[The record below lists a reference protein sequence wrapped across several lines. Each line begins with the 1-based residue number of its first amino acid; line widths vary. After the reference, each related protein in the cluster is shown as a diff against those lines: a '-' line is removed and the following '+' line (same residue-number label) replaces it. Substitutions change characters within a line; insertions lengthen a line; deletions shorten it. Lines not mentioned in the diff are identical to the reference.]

1 MTVAEDTKPESRPF
15 EAHPFQADVAKLLHL
30 MVHSVYSDKSVFLR
44 ELIANAA
51 DACERLRYEA
61 IAAPALLA
69 DDVKPRITIALDAE
83 TKRLSVEDNGIGM
96 SRDEMIEAL
105 GTIARSGTKAFLDR
119 IEAAQ
124 GKARDQKGEDGQ
136 KGEDSAL
143 IGRFGVGFY
152 SAFMVAERVEV
163 LSRRAGSDEAWSWS
177 SDGKGEFAVAPAGP
191 LPNPPPQAGEGREG
205 APRRGTRVVLHLL
218 EEAKGFA
225 ERSTVEPLIKAQS
238 GHVPVPIALLEQ
250 PGAALAEITDGAALW
265 TKPKSDITAAD
276 YTDFYRSIAAAFDE
290 PALTVHFRAEGRQ
303 DYNALL
309 FVPGTR
315 PFDLFDADRGG
326 RIKLYVK
333 RVFITEGAEILPR
346 YLRFVR
352 GLVDSAD
359 LPLNVSR
366 EKIQESPLLAAIR
379 KGATSRVLT
388 ELERL
393 ADKEPQAYG
402 KIWDTFGAVI
412 KEGIYEDFER
422 RDALLK
428 LARFK
433 TTAAG
438 EDWRSL
444 KDYVAALK
452 TNQTAIYYL
461 AGDDLAR
468 LKSSPHL
475 EGFRARG
482 IEVLLLPDPVD
493 TFWVMPGVSFDGKPF
508 KSVTQG
514 SADLALIARLDETA
528 EKAEAAAPDG
538 AAAVEDFLA
547 FVKTTLGEAVAE
559 VRASDRLT
567 DSAVCLVA
575 PDSGPDRA
583 LEKLLA
589 GAGRLTTASKPILEV
604 NPRHELVRALAALG
618 DSDRAFKEDAAH
630 LLFDEARVLEGDRP
644 ADPRGFSD
652 RLARVLGRGVRGVS
666 A

>member
-1 MTVAEDTKPESRPF
+1 MAVAEDTETVGKTEGHRF

-61 IAAPALLA
+61 ISDPALLG
-69 DDVKPRITIALDAE
+69 DDVKLHITVALDPE
-83 TKRLSVEDNGIGM
+83 NKRLSVEDNGIGM

-105 GTIARSGTKAFLDR
+105 GTIARSGTKAFLEKV
-119 IEAAQ
+119 EAAQ
-124 GKARDQKGEDGQ
+124 GEGNQDGEDEQ
-136 KGEDSAL
+136 GEGDKEASPL

-152 SAFMVAERVEV
+152 STFMVAERVDV
-163 LSRRAGSDEAWSWS
+163 ISRRAGADEAWQWS
-177 SDGKGEFAVAPAGP
+177 SDGKGEFEVSPADT
-191 LPNPPPQAGEGREG
+191 AS
-205 APRRGTRVVLHLL
+205 APRRGTRVVLHLM
-218 EEAKGFA
+218 EEAKNYA
-225 ERSTVEPLIKAQS
+225 ERSTVERLVKGQS
-238 GHVPVPIALLEQ
+238 GHVPVPIAVVEK
-250 PGAALAEITDGAALW
+250 PGAQSSEITDGAALW
-265 TKPKSDITAAD
+265 AKPKSEIKPAD
-276 YTDFYRSIAAAFDE
+276 YTDFYRSVAGAFDE
-290 PALTVHFRAEGRQ
+290 PTLTIHYRAEGRQ
-303 DYNALL
+303 DYTALL
-309 FVPGTR
+309 FVPGAR
-315 PFDLFDADRGG
+315 PFDLFDPDRKG

-333 RVFITEGAEILPR
+333 RVFITDDADILQR

-379 KGATSRVLT
+379 KGVTGRVIS

-393 ADKEPQAYG
+393 ADKEPQTYT
-402 KIWDTFGAVI
+402 KIWDVFGAVL

-428 LARFK
+428 LSRFK
-433 TTAAG
+433 TTAG
-438 EDWRSL
+438 GDEWRSL
-444 KDYVAALK
+444 TDYVAALK

-461 AGDDLAR
+461 AGDEIGR

-482 IEVLLLPDPVD
+482 VEVLLLPDPVD

-514 SADLALIARLDETA
+514 AADLALIPRVDAEQAMPPDIAETV
-528 EKAEAAAPDG
+528 KQ
-538 AAAVEDFLA
+538 FLA
-547 FVKTTLGEAVAE
+547 FLKSTLGDEVAE
-559 VRASDRLT
+559 VRASERLT

-575 PDSGPDRA
+575 AESGPDRA

-589 GAGRLTTASKPILEV
+589 NAGRLTSASKPILEV
-604 NPRHELVRALAALG
+604 NPHHKLVVALAALG
-618 DSDRAFKEDAAH
+618 AGEQGFKEDAAH
-630 LLFDEARVLEGDRP
+630 LLFDEARLLEGDRP
-644 ADPRGFSD
+644 ADAKLFSD
-652 RLARVLGRGVRGVS
+652 RLARVLERGLRT